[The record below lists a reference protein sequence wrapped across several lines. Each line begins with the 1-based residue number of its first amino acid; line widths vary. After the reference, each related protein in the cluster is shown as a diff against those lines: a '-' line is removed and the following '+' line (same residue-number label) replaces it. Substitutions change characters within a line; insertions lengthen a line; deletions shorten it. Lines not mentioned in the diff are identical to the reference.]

1 MGKMKT
7 VATKIAEE
15 NYGSF
20 EEQAIANNLDD
31 EYWEEY
37 HKKEKAYIKGEYVLD
52 LTKVI
57 DSQINNK
64 YKTEHASTGNQ
75 IEV

>member
-37 HKKEKAYIKGEYVLD
+37 HTKEKAYIRGEYVLN
-52 LTKVI
+52 LSSVI
-57 DSQINNK
+57 DKQINNK
-64 YKTEHASTGNQ
+64 YKTENASPGNQ
-75 IEV
+75 IKI